1 MQKLQQLRISH
12 RRYACFP
19 QHPYPSIFRLNFH
32 HYYPVTYDS
41 YSCDSSSYLRRS
53 ADLKAKRRR
62 GRPAKSNE
70 PVSSKLPFVQGYSF
84 PLAGGNYYAAPY
96 AMPYAP
102 PLSLGYFPPAPPF
115 YLPHHSLGPAPPS
128 PFMRPAV
135 PPPKAFHPSGH
146 SKLQPGAKLR
156 SSSGPVQGPTVRG
169 EGLGSLGG
177 GSVGGLG
184 GVRLHK
190 RKHKHKHKH
199 KDEPLLS
206 LRDRQDLGGLFSGAK
221 TNAHLNTLRDRR
233 ELGAQES
240 SKQRSS
246 ARSAGLASSLG
257 MFQSEQLST
266 QSLVGSQFHSR
277 QTRQPI
283 NSFMGSYSSRSK
295 QSDSAANLFM
305 GTQEEASDSRTMKTR
320 LSVFGDQGLQ
330 SFQAARQDPGQT
342 SKCSTTSLAGRNRL
356 YLNNLRFVACLLMH
370 LWFTVQKPIPVVS
383 LIYPRTTL
391 QKSMNDSSVASD
403 LKVLGACPWPSLW
416 IRNSFIHSF
425 WAIFPNSLILPSEI
439 VNMHLGL
446 DAADTADLRTT

>member
-1 MQKLQQLRISH
+1 MQSSDRVPSLSLSLQVVVKLQQLRISH

-32 HYYPVTYDS
+32 HYYPVSYDS
-41 YSCDSSSYLRRS
+41 YSCDSGSYLRRS

-70 PVSSKLPFVQGYSF
+70 PVPSKLPFVQGYSF

-146 SKLQPGAKLR
+146 SKLQPAAKLR
-156 SSSGPVQGPTVRG
+156 SGGGGVGVGGPVQGPTLRG
-169 EGLGSLGG
+169 DGLGGLSGG
-177 GSVGGLG
+177 GGGGVGVGVGGLA

-221 TNAHLNTLRDRR
+221 TSAHLAALRDRR
-233 ELGAQES
+233 DLGGPEPSKHQEKARS
-240 SKQRSS
+240 GGRSS
-246 ARSAGLASSLG
+246 GLASSLG

-266 QSLVGSQFHSR
+266 RSLVDGQFHSR
-277 QTRQPI
+277 QARQPI

-295 QSDSAANLFM
+295 QADPAPNLFM
-305 GTQEEASDSRTMKTR
+305 GTQEDTSGSRTMKTR
-320 LSVFGDQGLQ
+320 HSVFGDQ
-330 SFQAARQDPGQT
+330 SFQTARQDPGQMN
-342 SKCSTTSLAGRNRL
+342 KCSGASLAGRNHL
-356 YLNNLRFVACLLMH
+356 CLSAIEL
-370 LWFTVQKPIPVVS
+370 VS
-383 LIYPRTTL
+383 LVSP
-391 QKSMNDSSVASD
+391 K
-403 LKVLGACPWPSLW
+403 
-416 IRNSFIHSF
+416 
-425 WAIFPNSLILPSEI
+425 
-439 VNMHLGL
+439 
-446 DAADTADLRTT
+446 

>member
-1 MQKLQQLRISH
+1 M
-12 RRYACFP
+12 
-19 QHPYPSIFRLNFH
+19 
-32 HYYPVTYDS
+32 
-41 YSCDSSSYLRRS
+41 
-53 ADLKAKRRR
+53 KAKRRR

-70 PVSSKLPFVQGYSF
+70 PVTSKLPFVQGYSF

-169 EGLGSLGG
+169 EGLGSLSGS
-177 GSVGGLG
+177 SVGGLG

-199 KDEPLLS
+199 KDEALLS

-233 ELGAQES
+233 DLGAQDPSKHLE
-240 SKQRSS
+240 KQRSS
-246 ARSAGLASSLG
+246 GRSSGLASSLG

-266 QSLVGSQFHSR
+266 HSLADSQFHSR

-283 NSFMGSYSSRSK
+283 NSFMGSYSSRPK
-295 QSDSAANLFM
+295 QSDSAPNLFM
-305 GTQEEASDSRTMKTR
+305 GAQEEASDSRTVKTR
-320 LSVFGDQGLQ
+320 HSVFGDQGLQ
-330 SFQAARQDPGQT
+330 SFQAARQDPAQM
-342 SKCSTTSLAGRNRL
+342 SKCSSASLAGKNHL
-356 YLNNLRFVACLLMH
+356 YLNYIHLTACLPIRL
-370 LWFTVQKPIPVVS
+370 LAVCWFTVQKLLVAMFDLS
-383 LIYPRTTL
+383 
-391 QKSMNDSSVASD
+391 KSNFT
-403 LKVLGACPWPSLW
+403 K
-416 IRNSFIHSF
+416 IR
-425 WAIFPNSLILPSEI
+425 E
-439 VNMHLGL
+439 
-446 DAADTADLRTT
+446 